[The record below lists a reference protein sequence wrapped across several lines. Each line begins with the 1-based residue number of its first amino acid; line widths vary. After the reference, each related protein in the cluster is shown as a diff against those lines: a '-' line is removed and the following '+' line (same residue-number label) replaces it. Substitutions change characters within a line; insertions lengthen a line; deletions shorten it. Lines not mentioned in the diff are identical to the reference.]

1 MFETANQNIRE
12 PQNVAQG
19 KIVEPTQDKP
29 SNKTTYCA
37 IANKHIANK
46 GRDTH
51 SNKRESALIKDITH
65 KQKEN
70 NTQFDAITQKES
82 RPTEYRYNFEIYE
95 NIDRNYSNSPNTSK
109 AEVTIAENRYNPLI
123 GEICKNSKDTENYT
137 RYKVVESATHDN
149 ETLVAYQIINK
160 RPDTET
166 QRFTDIDWATGV
178 YVIVLIIAAYARVAF
193 GKFFQ
198 PILQSAFIYNLSV
211 RVFNEKNLV
220 LNRLSII
227 LNILFF
233 ITLPAFI
240 TLLFDYYG
248 YSLYALPVWQHY
260 FLFLLILIVLL
271 VARRVLNILLST
283 TLGLSDVMS
292 EYIYQDNLFIKLS
305 TPVILPFVLLLPYI
319 SENMTEFLFI
329 MIIGLLAII
338 YILRV
343 GRLFSVTN
351 RKGFSIFYLILYLCS
366 VEIGPGLIL
375 YKLAGQLT

>member
-1 MFETANQNIRE
+1 M
-12 PQNVAQG
+12 
-19 KIVEPTQDKP
+19 
-29 SNKTTYCA
+29 
-37 IANKHIANK
+37 
-46 GRDTH
+46 
-51 SNKRESALIKDITH
+51 
-65 KQKEN
+65 
-70 NTQFDAITQKES
+70 
-82 RPTEYRYNFEIYE
+82 
-95 NIDRNYSNSPNTSK
+95 
-109 AEVTIAENRYNPLI
+109 
-123 GEICKNSKDTENYT
+123 
-137 RYKVVESATHDN
+137 
-149 ETLVAYQIINK
+149 
-160 RPDTET
+160 
-166 QRFTDIDWATGV
+166 
-178 YVIVLIIAAYARVAF
+178 IVLIIAAYARVAF